1 MSTNNHHALNGITK
15 EVRPEFD
22 ITNASWS
29 LKKLSSQHLQTKMKN
44 EIGEI
49 TGMSLEG
56 KGIEK
61 IEDLLGFV
69 KLRRLDLSKN
79 HLKRLGGMQHVSET
93 LTMLNLAD
101 NEFYSDKAF
110 EEFRYLKNLRT
121 LNIGGNDK
129 VLKLESHIV
138 KPLEKLQALIAHQ
151 CGFSRASFVKFLPNL
166 NTLVLSKNQISK
178 FHTSCSENLTALTK
192 LSLGHNQITSWPS
205 LEACQQLQELRLN
218 NNFIETI
225 PERVLRNKKIK
236 TLDLGHNRIIDW
248 EAVRILTKY
257 DVLTNL
263 TLKGNP
269 LPQPDDATTI
279 VLREDYASEKKP
291 LREEEVLYRRFVLSL
306 FQTNVGEKGLPK
318 IKLIVFD
325 MKRVKMKFSHTRDQ
339 KGEAQPLSQKQKV
352 GKKWPLKEGE
362 VDYTITLDFE
372 PTAKIVKQDIKQEQE
387 PQVIEKMSRKGNLMH
402 LSSDS
407 GVETDSSSPIV
418 IEKGEKLKQHMKIKT
433 DERRERKREKKEG
446 KKRKEKEEERR
457 EMILEEMVMS
467 EDEDGLMDGLNGNY
481 IPNEN
486 SERSSTDLAS
496 SGVVKTKQ
504 IKREKK
510 EKKRKRENRAEQGS
524 GGKKKGKTQYKP
536 TGNTLHQV
544 LSGTSS
550 LMNTFGHGSSE
561 SAW

>member
-1 MSTNNHHALNGITK
+1 MHQ
-15 EVRPEFD
+15 
-22 ITNASWS
+22 
-29 LKKLSSQHLQTKMKN
+29 KK
-44 EIGEI
+44 
-49 TGMSLEG
+49 
-56 KGIEK
+56 
-61 IEDLLGFV
+61 
-69 KLRRLDLSKN
+69 
-79 HLKRLGGMQHVSET
+79 
-93 LTMLNLAD
+93 
-101 NEFYSDKAF
+101 
-110 EEFRYLKNLRT
+110 
-121 LNIGGNDK
+121 
-129 VLKLESHIV
+129 
-138 KPLEKLQALIAHQ
+138 
-151 CGFSRASFVKFLPNL
+151 
-166 NTLVLSKNQISK
+166 
-178 FHTSCSENLTALTK
+178 
-192 LSLGHNQITSWPS
+192 
-205 LEACQQLQELRLN
+205 
-218 NNFIETI
+218 
-225 PERVLRNKKIK
+225 
-236 TLDLGHNRIIDW
+236 
-248 EAVRILTKY
+248 
-257 DVLTNL
+257 
-263 TLKGNP
+263 
-269 LPQPDDATTI
+269 
-279 VLREDYASEKKP
+279 KKP

-524 GGKKKGKTQYKP
+524 GGKKKRKDTIQTHWQYPTPSSIRNFKP
-536 TGNTLHQV
+536 YEYFWSRKL
-544 LSGTSS
+544 
-550 LMNTFGHGSSE
+550 
-561 SAW
+561 